1 MPRSVQKVGLQI
13 DAYLEVYDN
22 ANNPVLGLVNAN
34 FTKVLAFNGVLNATV
49 VTVTEVGNGMY
60 EATFTPGVIGSWH
73 LLIRNAANNPRGWD
87 ETFDVTAAGPDL
99 TTWVTDGYTY
109 AQMLELT
116 GAALLGKVS
125 GGPANP
131 VFRSM
136 DDTANR
142 ISATCDVNGNRI
154 VVNLTP

>member
-1 MPRSVQKVGLQI
+1 MPRSVQKVGFQI
-13 DAYLEVYDN
+13 DAYLEVYTN
-22 ANNPVLGLVNAN
+22 AGVPVLGLVNAN
-34 FTKVLAFNGVLNATV
+34 FTKYLAFNGVPNATV

-60 EATFTPGVIGSWH
+60 EATFTPNTIGSWH
-73 LLIRNAANNPRGWD
+73 LLIRNAVYNPRGWD

-136 DDTANR
+136 NDAANR
-142 ISATCDVNGNRI
+142 ISAVCDVNGNRI